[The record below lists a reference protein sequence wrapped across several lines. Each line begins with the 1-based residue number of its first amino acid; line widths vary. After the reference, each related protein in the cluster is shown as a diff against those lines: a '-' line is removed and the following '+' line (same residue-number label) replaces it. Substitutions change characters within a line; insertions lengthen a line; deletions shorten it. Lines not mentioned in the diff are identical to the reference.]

1 MSRIKFEIAED
12 NIVTVT
18 DSDFKEEQINV
29 IKENN
34 VYCVTVSV
42 VNETLEIEEGTEI
55 DGD

>member
-12 NIVTVT
+12 NTVTVT

>member
-12 NIVTVT
+12 NTVTVT

-29 IKENN
+29 VKENN
-34 VYCVTVSV
+34 VYYVTVSV
-42 VNETLEIEEGTEI
+42 VNENLEIVEGTEI